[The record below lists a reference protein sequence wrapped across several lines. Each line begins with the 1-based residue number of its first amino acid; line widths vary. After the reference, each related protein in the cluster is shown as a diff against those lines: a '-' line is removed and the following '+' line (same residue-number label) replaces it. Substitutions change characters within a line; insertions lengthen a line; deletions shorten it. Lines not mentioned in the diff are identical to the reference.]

1 MTADDERFQYHG
13 SGCQHVD
20 CQRRSLEIVVAR
32 FQNRQRYERKPK
44 PKIDFNPLDVRI
56 NW

>member
-1 MTADDERFQYHG
+1 MDDERFEYHG
-13 SGCQHVD
+13 SGCQHPD
-20 CQRRSLEIVVAR
+20 CQRLVLEIAVAR
-32 FQNRQRYERKPK
+32 LQNRQRYERKPK